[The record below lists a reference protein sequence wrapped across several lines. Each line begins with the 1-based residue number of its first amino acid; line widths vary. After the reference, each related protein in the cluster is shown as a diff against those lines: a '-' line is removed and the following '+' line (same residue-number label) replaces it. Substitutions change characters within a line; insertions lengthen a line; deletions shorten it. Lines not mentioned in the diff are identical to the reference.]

1 MCRIRSVIESDS
13 VLAIRGALARDDQ
26 NLAVGRG
33 AYVVDDSRIDFHR
46 VGQLWMSRIGYVI
59 DQKSIGDRRVISIPA
74 NNPFLGALEFF
85 EWRPPDNFEFAFEV
99 ARCNYDRSAA
109 RNIATACR

>member
-1 MCRIRSVIESDS
+1 
-13 VLAIRGALARDDQ
+13 
-26 NLAVGRG
+26 
-33 AYVVDDSRIDFHR
+33 
-46 VGQLWMSRIGYVI
+46 
-59 DQKSIGDRRVISIPA
+59 

-109 RNIATACR
+109 RNIATACRYDVGARLFGDKAAVGIDAGAVAAHRPARRKIVGRSPFRYKVHNVAGARGRRTWFDRQVAQRTLHDSDGRR